1 MTTVVKASRQ
11 DARLVLTI
19 DRPERRN
26 ALNADVIGALREALH
41 RTKSDDTL
49 RAVVLSLIHI

>member
-1 MTTVVKASRQ
+1 MKTVVKASRQ

-26 ALNADVIGALREALH
+26 ALNAEVIAALRDALH
-41 RTKSDDTL
+41 RVKADQV
-49 RAVVLSLIHI
+49 RAVWTGK